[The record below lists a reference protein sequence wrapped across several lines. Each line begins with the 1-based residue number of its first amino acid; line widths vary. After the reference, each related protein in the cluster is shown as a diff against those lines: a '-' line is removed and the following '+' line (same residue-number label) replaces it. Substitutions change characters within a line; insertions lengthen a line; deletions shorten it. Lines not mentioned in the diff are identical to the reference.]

1 MKSKTDY
8 TFTNIIMIIIISI
21 GLAYLITKALDT
33 IATTEN
39 FTTEVKPLDL
49 PIDAVLYINLDER
62 KDRHKE
68 INEEMSRIGISE
80 SKIHRVSAVKRK
92 WGALGC
98 SLSHMA
104 CMDFIMQ
111 YKWNNV
117 LILED
122 DAGFEDTDEKRW
134 LEGINDIKQMIIAS
148 GNENTNSTWDV
159 IFLGGFVRDPNG
171 PIKTQY
177 KTIWKTQNTAC
188 THAYIIR
195 GAYAKTVKDE
205 IETSIQMLVKNPP
218 NHKQFF
224 LDNALSKLMA
234 TDRWFISI
242 PTLAYQRESFSD
254 IEGKDANGNAPL
266 RGNVVRAWSE
276 GSLLK

>member
-1 MKSKTDY
+1 
-8 TFTNIIMIIIISI
+8 MIIIISI

-80 SKIHRVSAVKRK
+80 SKIYRVSAVKRK